1 MRKERKKIM
10 DNSIDCVGEI
20 CPVPVVKA
28 KIQYKKLK
36 PGESVTVI
44 TDHSCTSQGMKDAFQ
59 QYNCHI
65 IVEEDMG
72 IWFISIRKI
81 S

>member
-1 MRKERKKIM
+1 M
-10 DNSIDCVGEI
+10 DSFIDCVGEI

-44 TDHSCTSQGMKDAFQ
+44 TDHSCTSQGLKDAFK

-65 IVEEDMG
+65 AVEEEAG
-72 IWFISIRKI
+72 IWYISIKKLA
-81 S
+81 

>member
-1 MRKERKKIM
+1 M
-10 DNSIDCVGEI
+10 DSSIDCIGAI

-44 TDHSCTSQGMKDAFQ
+44 TDHSCTSQGLKDAFN
-59 QYNCHI
+59 QYSCNI
-65 IVEEDMG
+65 TVEEENG
-72 IWFISIRKI
+72 IWYIKI
-81 S
+81 KKLS